1 MKFLIVIFAVILIAF
16 CQINAEDQENAVS
29 EENLMEI
36 SSLENC
42 EERVCTRVFS
52 PICIEVNGE
61 KLTMTS
67 MCHFNN
73 IRCHLLKNM
82 SSAESEMLEMK
93 ILNLGECRE

>member
-1 MKFLIVIFAVILIAF
+1 MKFLIVIVAVILVATR
-16 CQINAEDQENAVS
+16 QINAENQENAVS
-29 EENLMEI
+29 EENLMEK
-36 SSLENC
+36 C

-61 KLTMTS
+61 KLTLTS

-82 SSAESEMLEMK
+82 SSAESEMFEMK